1 MHQTTLDEQGVTLP
15 IRWIYSDPK
24 LATQVR
30 HRGLS
35 ATDPS
40 RSRLHRSAVYRLVQR
55 APADSIPRLE
65 NGEPFKSAL
74 LQLPYG
80 GQPRKAATNTQEVE
94 PAPLL
99 RRATRHASHRGESGA
114 NRAAQGES
122 STIRTEESR
131 GGGGG
136 VGR

>member
-1 MHQTTLDEQGVTLP
+1 MHQTTFDEQGVTLP

-74 LQLPYG
+74 LQLPSG
-80 GQPRKAATNTQEVE
+80 GQPRKAATN
-94 PAPLL
+94 
-99 RRATRHASHRGESGA
+99 RS
-114 NRAAQGES
+114 
-122 STIRTEESR
+122 EEHTSELQSLMR
-131 GGGGG
+131 ISYA
-136 VGR
+136 VFCLQT